1 MREALLGWVTI
12 GIIVP
17 ILIGV
22 GFSVMST
29 SPPEF
34 RYARWCFTVALLI
47 LALKFGLWLTVEQP
61 EGLSLIGAL
70 SIIVVYLFIG
80 ALWLWTMSWI
90 DTRQAAFVS
99 DDERRAK
106 RRAQREALAAFLLK
120 GSQLRAGY
128 LVTHEVSDVVAKQ
141 WLQEVADYL
150 GNAFDSS
157 VATRWGS
164 NEGVLTHFELNSSI
178 PEQNRRIR
186 GYLSVRL
193 QKLEQIIDSLDG

>member
-1 MREALLGWVTI
+1 MWKSLLSWGAI

-17 ILIGV
+17 ILIGA
-22 GFSVMST
+22 GFSVMSI

-34 RYARWCFTVALLI
+34 RYARWFFTLALLI
-47 LALKFGLWLTVEQP
+47 LTLKFGLWLTVEQT
-61 EGLSLIGAL
+61 EGLSLVDAL
-70 SIIVVYLFIG
+70 GIIVLYLGIG
-80 ALWLWTMSWI
+80 ALWLWAMSWI
-90 DTRQAAFVS
+90 GTREAAFVS

-106 RRAQREALAAFLLK
+106 RRAQRETLAALLLK

-128 LVTHEVSDVVAKQ
+128 SVNHEVSDVVAKQ
-141 WLQEVADYL
+141 WLQEVAEYL
-150 GNAFDSS
+150 GSAFDSS

-178 PEQNRRIR
+178 PEHNRRIR

-193 QKLEQIIDSLDG
+193 QKLEQIIDSLDD